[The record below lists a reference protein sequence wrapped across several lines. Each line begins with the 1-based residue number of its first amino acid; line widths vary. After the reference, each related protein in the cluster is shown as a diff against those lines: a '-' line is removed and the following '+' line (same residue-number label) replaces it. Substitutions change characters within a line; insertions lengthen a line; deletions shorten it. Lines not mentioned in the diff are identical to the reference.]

1 MLIRFFVNLVV
12 IISEF
17 ISDDT
22 SIEDV
27 TIFKSDIIFILLIG
41 TPINIYILRSII
53 KFLKNNSLSKVRNVP
68 LEMKKFDYELN

>member
-1 MLIRFFVNLVV
+1 MV